1 MKKLKSL
8 AYYTLGSLVA
18 LAITGCSMTN
28 EGAYHSKLYSKQGKA
43 KGVIAVLPVFYRSG
57 KATEILPWNLQAE
70 FTEEIGKRFQDSSKL
85 LLIKSNAPLSS
96 VDSFYSPTATS
107 LSPQHV
113 SQFLPAEFIVAT
125 ELLEQSTKTI
135 AGQEHIAASVRVR
148 VFDIRKN
155 QVSMIYQEIIEASQ
169 PITIASDYYRYGW
182 QTKHFDSTPMG
193 IMHHRLFR
201 EVATRVE
208 GYVCANY
215 A

>member
-1 MKKLKSL
+1 MKKLKNI
-8 AYYTLGSLVA
+8 AFYALGSFSA
-18 LAITGCSMTN
+18 LTMSGCSMVY
-28 EGAYHSKLYSKQGKA
+28 EGAYHSKLYTKQSKA
-43 KGVIAVLPVFYRSG
+43 KGVVTVLPIFHRSG

-85 LLIKSNAPLSS
+85 LSIKPNAS
-96 VDSFYSPTATS
+96 VSGIEAFYSPIAS
-107 LSPQHV
+107 NISPQLAA
-113 SQFLPAEFIVAT
+113 QFLPAEFVIAT
-125 ELLEQSTKTI
+125 ELLEQSTKMI
-135 AGQEHIAASVRVR
+135 ANQEYISASVRVR

-169 PITIASDYYRYGW
+169 PVTIASDYYRYGW

-193 IMHHRLFR
+193 IMHNRLFR

-215 A
+215 S